1 MPRAIL
7 KNGLIY
13 PLEPLPPDW
22 GEGQE
27 LDVQEVEKDSEE
39 SLERWYQELETMVR
53 ENDAEDLGRLEA
65 ALQEADV
72 VAKEQMR
79 RDGLKGSR

>member
-22 GEGQE
+22 GAGQE

-53 ENDAEDLGRLEA
+53 ENDGEDLGRLEA

-79 RDGLKGSR
+79 REMGLK

>member
-1 MPRAIL
+1 
-7 KNGLIY
+7 
-13 PLEPLPPDW
+13 
-22 GEGQE
+22 
-27 LDVQEVEKDSEE
+27 VQEVEKDSEE

-79 RDGLKGSR
+79 REMGLK

>member
-1 MPRAIL
+1 MLTRT
-7 KNGLIY
+7 KDSSSFNRG
-13 PLEPLPPDW
+13 
-22 GEGQE
+22 GT
-27 LDVQEVEKDSEE
+27 EKDSEE

-53 ENDAEDLGRLEA
+53 ENDAEELARLEA

-79 RDGLKGSR
+79 REMGLK

>member
-13 PLEPLPPDW
+13 HLEPLPPDW

-79 RDGLKGSR
+79 REMGLK